1 MIKPPAG
8 VLAMQTGVRG
18 QPHQPVLEAGA
29 EEAVWSTCWML
40 GSEATALN
48 KVDKV
53 TVPWELPFILVMET
67 ESGEAT

>member
-1 MIKPPAG
+1 
-8 VLAMQTGVRG
+8 MQTGVRG

-48 KVDKV
+48 KVGKV
-53 TVPWELPFILVMET
+53 TVPWELPF
-67 ESGEAT
+67 SW